1 MLNVLIL
8 SIIVATCFSSSHA
21 RASGFEETELLKY
34 LENLRSGSNISDL
47 PAIIGPGQSGISNI
61 ISLLDEDEPALDVL
75 EEEIKKIEISVLSN
89 ERHFLLTRYAMGVA
103 YQKSRQYQKAADLA
117 LHMLQEKISS
127 DWQYAF
133 YEMYFWAAWETE
145 DIGSIVKIFPQYT
158 RIFGIARRNEK
169 IAVIAY
175 QAFERTGKQKEA
187 VEVLEELVRGYPGS
201 EHSRY
206 AFAQL
211 VDRSCDDDAFFRYV
225 FSKKML
231 ILLSRNNDLNNGIR
245 DFVLANIDQR
255 MTMDDGAVRTLNAVE
270 KTDFLFKTRM
280 YDEALAMLRQQYELR
295 RGDPNDP
302 ELPELM
308 HGLARTL
315 MRVQDYKRSAMFA
328 SKFLSQ
334 YADHSLRSNMK
345 EILAD
350 SLRYLNVSGTAS
362 ALYKELASVS
372 KTDHFYWQTFWT
384 LYIGRRYQ
392 EALNVLILPETK
404 TATARISDDGV
415 LYWEAV
421 LLGKLGQEKLS
432 SRKFTELMNKF
443 PNSFYASYRQLKGT
457 MDAEAVVINKLPE
470 LKTTPNGV
478 VLANFS
484 ENSVAEASHP
494 LGPNRL
500 AEVVTFAED
509 LSVRGRSDLARLYLS
524 EVDSGAVTDWPTYKG
539 LADISFK
546 LGLFKPTKLI
556 RYKKFS
562 PLRDIPDDWRGY
574 KSHIRNNE
582 KHWKVYFPNAYSNVV
597 GPVAEVFN
605 RSKYLILS
613 IMRAE
618 SFYNNE
624 ARSPVGAVG
633 LMQMMPYTA
642 IKIANLVK
650 DFDFQMSEL
659 TKPEVSIGYGAYYI
673 DKLHRYYQ
681 ENPILAVAAYNAGP
695 QAVNQW
701 IESCRGCSMDEFVE
715 SIPYKE
721 TRNYVK
727 KVISYFFNY
736 FRVYNA
742 GVPNIQN
749 LNLPDYI
756 PDSSEIF

>member
-1 MLNVLIL
+1 MLNLSVSLI
-8 SIIVATCFSSSHA
+8 IFVACLWTSQV

-34 LENLRSGSNISDL
+34 LEKLRNGSSSAGL
-47 PAIIGPGQSGISNI
+47 PAVNGPGQSGIANI
-61 ISLLDEDEPALDVL
+61 ISMLDDDEPDLQVL
-75 EEEIKKIEISVLSN
+75 AEEIKNIEISVKKN
-89 ERHFLLTRYAMGVA
+89 ERHFLLSRYAMGVA
-103 YQKSRQYQKAADLA
+103 YQKTKQFQKAADLA
-117 LHMLQEKISS
+117 ALMLQEKIST

-133 YEMYFWAAWETE
+133 YEVFFWAAWEIE
-145 DIGSIVKIFPQYT
+145 DAEAIVKMFPRYT
-158 RIFGIARRNEK
+158 RQFGIARRNEK
-169 IAVIAY
+169 IAVIAFQSY
-175 QAFERTGKQKEA
+175 EMVDDQKNA

-201 EHSRY
+201 EHSRL
-206 AFAQL
+206 AFARL
-211 VDRSCDDDAFFRYV
+211 IDRTCDDNEQSRYV
-225 FSKKML
+225 FSRKML
-231 ILLSRNNDLNNGIR
+231 IHLSRNNDLNNGIR
-245 DFVLANIDQR
+245 DFVLASIDQP

-270 KTDFLFKTRM
+270 KTEFLFRTRM
-280 YDEALAMLRQQYELR
+280 YDEALVLLRKQYESLR
-295 RGDPNDP
+295 FEINSP
-302 ELPELM
+302 ELPDLM
-308 HGLARTL
+308 YGMARTL

-334 YADHSLRSNMK
+334 YTDHPLRTNMK

-350 SLRYLNVSGTAS
+350 SLRYLNVSESAS
-362 ALYKELASVS
+362 SLYKELASAS
-372 KTDHFYWQTFWT
+372 KADHFQWQTFWT
-384 LYIGRRYQ
+384 LYIGRRNQ
-392 EALNVLILPETK
+392 EALDTLRLQETRS
-404 TATARISDDGV
+404 ASERISDDGL
-415 LYWEAV
+415 LYWEAT
-421 LLGKLGQEKLS
+421 LLDKLGQKKLS
-432 SRKFTELMNKF
+432 ARKFSELMNKF
-443 PNSFYASYRQLKGT
+443 PNSFYASYRQLNSVVDP
-457 MDAEAVVINKLPE
+457 DAAVLKKLPI
-470 LKTTPNGV
+470 LKSKKNDL
-478 VLANFS
+478 VLASFDD
-484 ENSVAEASHP
+484 NSVAESADP

-500 AEVVTFAED
+500 AEVITFAED

-524 EVDSGAVTDWPTYKG
+524 GVDSGQVTDWPTYKG
-539 LADISFK
+539 LADISLK
-546 LGLFKPTKLI
+546 LGIFKPTKTI

-562 PLRDIPDDWRGY
+562 PLREIPDDWRGY
-574 KSHIRNNE
+574 NSHIRNNE
-582 KHWKVYFPNAYSNVV
+582 KHWKVYFPNAYGDVV

-618 SFYNNE
+618 SFYNSE

-673 DKLHRYYQ
+673 DKLQRYYQ

-695 QAVNQW
+695 KAVNQW
-701 IESCRGCSMDEFVE
+701 IESCRDCSMDEFVE